1 MISIKEEIKKN
12 KPTISLRY
20 KTSMKALKEIKAR
33 NKLLNKILLNIINK
47 LEDLKKLIQLFFLV

>member
-1 MISIKEEIKKN
+1 
-12 KPTISLRY
+12 
-20 KTSMKALKEIKAR
+20 MKALKEIKAR